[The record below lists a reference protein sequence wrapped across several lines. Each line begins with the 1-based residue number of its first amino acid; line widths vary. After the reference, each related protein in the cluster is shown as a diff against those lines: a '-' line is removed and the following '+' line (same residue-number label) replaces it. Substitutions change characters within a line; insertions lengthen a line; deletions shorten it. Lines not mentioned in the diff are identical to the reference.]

1 MLITAYAVLL
11 AMLSIQTVSDL
22 IKSRSALVSNLEV
35 LAEVV
40 GANAEAALVF
50 KNRESGT
57 TLLKGFASAANIQS
71 AFLLTPEGHV
81 IATYHRHGEQPWSIN
96 FDDLERPSTVFS
108 NTRLHLYR
116 PIHMDGQRIGAIYIQ
131 SNLNQLYMQLTQN
144 LLLALIA
151 ALVSVLL
158 TSILASK
165 LQKLLGRP
173 IIELAETI
181 SSMTAKQQYDQ
192 KVHRFDDDE
201 IGQLYDDFNEML
213 MCIKERDQRL
223 QQQRE
228 TLEASVAERTRKLHD
243 TNRELK
249 ENISELREAKEAAFG
264 AAKAKSSF
272 LANMSHEIR
281 TPMNGVLGMLELL
294 KDTRLDGTQ
303 RDFLETAYSSADAL
317 LQIINDILDFS
328 KIEAGKMEI
337 ENIDTNI
344 AEIAEDVCALL
355 SGKAREKHLEISCYT
370 DVDLP
375 NILKGDSV
383 RLRQV
388 LTNLVGNA
396 VKFTETGEVVVR
408 LNMVER
414 TSDTVS
420 VEFMV
425 EDTGIG
431 IAEDALTHLFSA
443 FTQADGSTTRRFG
456 GTGLGLTIS
465 KQLVELMGGSIQV
478 TTAEGLGSTFAF
490 TLDLEISESEPW
502 SSRKINHA
510 LDGIKALIVD
520 DNSTNRE
527 ILRHYLSA
535 WGIEHSECD
544 SGQKALDMMQQAVE
558 DEQPY
563 ELVLLDMDMPYMDG
577 LMLSGEIE
585 SDPELAKSRR
595 IMLSSAGFITRARQ
609 QEVGIS
615 ACLSKPYRQSRLLDS
630 VMQVMHDH
638 QAGQHDHQPIEN
650 NNPAFSSSI
659 RLLLV
664 EDNIVNQKVAVSM
677 LKKVGLPEPDIAI
690 DGKEAVSMSQ
700 SKEYDLILM
709 DCQMPGMSGY
719 EATGLIRKRERSH
732 HQPRIPIIAMTANA
746 MQGDREKCLAAGM
759 DDYLS
764 KPIKS
769 ETLRD
774 MLTQWLLYDKK
785 ELDEREF
792 DKREFDEKVYDEG
805 HAEQATEALPQNTA
819 EDVETVTTDSNEPII
834 DQDTLNALREIME
847 DEFSSLL
854 DSYFENA
861 PTLLEELKQ
870 AARAADLEVVI
881 RAAHTL
887 KSSSGNLGATLL
899 SEIAGTIEILGKEG
913 KLQEASDLIP
923 GLERAVNQTLAAY
936 RQL

>member
-11 AMLSIQTVSDL
+11 VTLSIQTVSDL

-35 LAEVV
+35 LAEVI

-50 KNRESGT
+50 GDRKSAT
-57 TLLKGFASAANIQS
+57 TLLKGFASATNIQS
-71 AFLLTPEGHV
+71 AFLLTSEGNV
-81 IATYHRHGEQPWSIN
+81 MATYNRHDRQPWSIT
-96 FDDLERPSTVFS
+96 FDDLERSLTVFS

-116 PIHMDGQRIGAIYIQ
+116 PIFMDGKLIGAIYIQ
-131 SNLNQLYMQLTQN
+131 SNLNQLYLQLTQN

-151 ALVSVLL
+151 ALVSVILA
-158 TSILASK
+158 SILASR
-165 LQKLLGRP
+165 LQKLLGQP

-223 QQQRE
+223 QKQRE
-228 TLEASVAERTRKLHD
+228 TLEASVAERTRELHD
-243 TNRELK
+243 ANRDLK

-294 KDTRLDGTQ
+294 KDTPIDRTQ

-337 ENIDTNI
+337 ESIDTNI

-355 SGKAREKHLEISCYT
+355 AGKAREKHLEISCFT

-375 NILKGDSV
+375 NVLKGDSV

-396 VKFTETGEVVVR
+396 VKFTETGEVIVR
-408 LNMVER
+408 LNMAEK
-414 TSDTVS
+414 TADTVS

-431 IAEDALTHLFSA
+431 IAEDVLSNLFSA

-478 TTAEGLGSTFAF
+478 TTAEGLGSTFSF
-490 TLDLEISESEPW
+490 VLDMEISESEPW
-502 SSRKINHA
+502 PSRKINHA
-510 LDGIKALIVD
+510 LDGIKALVVD
-520 DNSTNRE
+520 DNTTNRE
-527 ILRHYLSA
+527 ILRHYLTA
-535 WGIEHSECD
+535 WGIDHSECD
-544 SGQKALDMMQQAVE
+544 SGQKALDMMQQALK

-563 ELVLLDMDMPYMDG
+563 ELVLLDMDMPHMDG
-577 LMLSGEIE
+577 LMLSREIE
-585 SDPELAKSRR
+585 NDPELAKSKR

-615 ACLSKPYRQSRLLDS
+615 ACLSKPFRQSRLLDS
-630 VMQVMHDH
+630 VMQIMHEH
-638 QAGQHDHQPIEN
+638 QTGQNDQHPIESSN
-650 NNPAFSSSI
+650 TAFSSSI

-677 LKKVGLPEPDIAI
+677 LKKIGLSEPDIAI
-690 DGKEAVSMSQ
+690 DGKEAVTMSQ

-719 EATGLIRKRERSH
+719 EATGLIRKREQSL

-769 ETLRD
+769 EILRN
-774 MLTQWLLYDKK
+774 MLTQWLLF
-785 ELDEREF
+785 DE
-792 DKREFDEKVYDEG
+792 REFDEKVYDEDQT
-805 HAEQATEALPQNTA
+805 EQTAEALPRDTTEEIKA
-819 EDVETVTTDSNEPII
+819 VTIDNNEPLI
-834 DQDTLNALREIME
+834 DQDTFNTLRDIME

-854 DSYFENA
+854 DSFFENA
-861 PTLLEELKQ
+861 PTLLDELKQ

-887 KSSSGNLGATLL
+887 KSSSSNLGAKLL
-899 SEIAGTIEILGKEG
+899 SEIADNIEVLGKEG
-913 KLQEASDLIP
+913 KLQEASSLIP
-923 GLERAVNQTLAAY
+923 GLEQAMNQTLEAY
-936 RQL
+936 RQLS